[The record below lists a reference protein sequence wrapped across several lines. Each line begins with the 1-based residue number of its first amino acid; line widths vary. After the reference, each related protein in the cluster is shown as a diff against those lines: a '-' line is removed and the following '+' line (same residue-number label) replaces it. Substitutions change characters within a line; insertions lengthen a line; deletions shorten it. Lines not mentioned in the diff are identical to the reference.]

1 MLFLK
6 ASSEPAPRWHLQLQ
20 DRSCARGFVHT
31 ATVRS
36 VASALQHCRW
46 CFQELYYVSERELTP
61 VIGCAWHPTSSVDW
75 RAVLMRSPNTCVS
88 VLQKKRPNSIT
99 PPPSGVPT
107 NGKGLV
113 RKHAQQGP
121 AHRKPAK
128 KGDADRSHSGPGK
141 KRSAPSQDPDVVST
155 FACCL
160 PAMWA
165 FPLIYPD
172 RNSVPAAKAGAATS
186 GRADPAFR
194 QETRQ
199 PSLFLTR
206 LFWMWAGDIRHRQR
220 RCPACQAS
228 AARPRP
234 TSSRH

>member
-1 MLFLK
+1 MH
-6 ASSEPAPRWHLQLQ
+6 A
-20 DRSCARGFVHT
+20 ARI
-31 ATVRS
+31 RS
-36 VASALQHCRW
+36 VASALHHYRW
-46 CFQELYYVSERELTP
+46 CFQKLYYVSERELTP
-61 VIGCAWHPTSSVDW
+61 VTGCAWHPTSSVHW
-75 RAVLMRSPNTCVS
+75 RAVLVRSPNMCVS
-88 VLQKKRPNSIT
+88 VLQSKRPASNN
-99 PPPSGVPT
+99 PPPSGVPA

-113 RKHAQQGP
+113 QKHAQQGP

-141 KRSAPSQDPDVVST
+141 KRLAPSQDPDVVSN

-160 PAMWA
+160 PATWA
-165 FPLIYPD
+165 FPLIHPD

-194 QETRQ
+194 QERRL

-234 TSSRH
+234 SSSVH